1 MEHLADRVAVVTG
14 GGSGIGEALALACA
28 DAGMHVA
35 VADIEGD
42 AAERVAEGV
51 RARGRRA
58 FSASTDVAE
67 RAAVE
72 ELAARTWK
80 ELGACHLLCNNAG
93 VLLMGSL
100 ERRSDADWEWVL
112 SVNLRGVVNGVQA
125 FVPRLLEQGGP
136 AHIVNTASL
145 SGLVALPGLGVYTSS
160 KYAVVGLSE
169 SLRIDMAPHGIG
181 VSVLCPGGVR
191 SRIVE
196 SERNRPQELRG
207 EDAAPARAK
216 APRGLT
222 QASQAVDDVIEPD
235 VVAGAVLD
243 AVRADELYIVTHPKW
258 KGLVQQR
265 FDQILAA
272 FDAAAQR

>member
-14 GGSGIGEALALACA
+14 GGSGIGESLALACA

-51 RARGRRA
+51 RARGRNA
-58 FSASTDVAE
+58 FSAATDVAD

-80 ELGACHLLCNNAG
+80 EFGACHLLCNNAG
-93 VLLMGSL
+93 VLLMRSL
-100 ERRSDADWEWVL
+100 ERSSDADWEWIL

-125 FVPRLLEQGGP
+125 FVPRLLEQGGA
-136 AHIVNTASL
+136 AHIVNTASM
-145 SGLVALPGLGVYTSS
+145 SGLIALPGLGVYTSS

-169 SLRIDMAPHGIG
+169 SLRVDLAPHGIG

-191 SRIVE
+191 SRIVQ
-196 SERNRPQELRG
+196 SERNRPRELG
-207 EDAAPARAK
+207 GGGAAPARAK
-216 APRGLT
+216 APPGFIE
-222 QASQAVDDVIEPD
+222 ASEAVDDVIEPD
-235 VVAGAVLD
+235 VVAEAVLD
-243 AVRADELYIVTHPKW
+243 AVRADEPYIVTHPKW

>member
-1 MEHLADRVAVVTG
+1 MEHFADRVAVVTG

-58 FSASTDVAE
+58 FSAATDVAD

-80 ELGACHLLCNNAG
+80 ELGGCHLLCNNAG

-100 ERRSDADWEWVL
+100 EQRSDADWEWVL

-125 FVPRLLEQGGP
+125 FVPRLLEHGDA
-136 AHIVNTASL
+136 AHIVNTASM

-169 SLRIDMAPHGIG
+169 SLRADLAPHGIG

-196 SERNRPQELRG
+196 SDRNRPPELG
-207 EDAAPARAK
+207 GAGTAPAPTD
-216 APRGLT
+216 APPGLT
-222 QASQAVDDVIEPD
+222 GASKAVDNVIEPD
-235 VVAGAVLD
+235 VVAEMVLD